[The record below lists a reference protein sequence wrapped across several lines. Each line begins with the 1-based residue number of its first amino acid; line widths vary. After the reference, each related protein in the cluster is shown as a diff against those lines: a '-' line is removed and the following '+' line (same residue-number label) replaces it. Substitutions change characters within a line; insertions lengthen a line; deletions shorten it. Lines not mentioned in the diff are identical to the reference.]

1 MVRVVVRVVRR
12 GSSVVDVLEVAL
24 FVSCLIPLLLV
35 GSGRFA
41 GRSMDG
47 LGGRIG
53 MVDLEWRRAG
63 CLLGEES

>member
-41 GRSMDG
+41 GRWMVWV
-47 LGGRIG
+47 GGYG
-53 MVDLEWRRAG
+53 Y
-63 CLLGEES
+63 S